1 MKIIPV
7 KPYVHMKYIPI
18 KGQKNYCDK
27 MRELSGANDANAKL
41 PDYLEGT
48 VYNKV
53 CDIQS
58 TVLMTSM
65 FSQLRLI
72 QTNCFPLEAA
82 VESCVSAER

>member
-53 CDIQS
+53 CD
-58 TVLMTSM
+58 
-65 FSQLRLI
+65 FSQL
-72 QTNCFPLEAA
+72 
-82 VESCVSAER
+82 S